1 MRRIEKFTFGVGDRF
16 AHQAAAQL
24 AAFVKINEMGF
35 DVVPVWNKSNR
46 EHLTIG
52 SEPNSNREAADAACQ
67 KLGWSKPHYV
77 DADHINLE
85 TVDRFLDTS
94 DFFTLDVADA
104 IGKQCSDQNIAAFMD
119 ANANL
124 IGTHNIDGIA
134 DPIEITE
141 SSMRAAA
148 NKFLNAV
155 LSAAEIYRYIVSKR
169 GSDDFVTEVSM
180 DETDSPQTPTELLII
195 LAALAQHDV
204 PLQTIAPKFTGRF
217 NKGVDYVGDVEQFE
231 REFSDDLA
239 VIAFSVKE
247 FGLPDTLKLSVHSG
261 SDKFSIYQ
269 PIRRCLQKSGAGL
282 HIKTAGTTWL
292 EEIIGLAEA
301 GGDGLEMAKD
311 IYAQAFAK
319 REALCEPYASV
330 IDIDEAQLPQPE
342 EVNQW
347 SVEKFVGTVRHVPSH
362 PDFNSSVRQLLH
374 VGYKIAALAG
384 DDFIAMLNKHEQTIG
399 KNVTENLLERHM
411 KPLFQGS

>member
-217 NKGVDYVGDVEQFE
+217 NN
-231 REFSDDLA
+231 
-239 VIAFSVKE
+239 
-247 FGLPDTLKLSVHSG
+247 
-261 SDKFSIYQ
+261 
-269 PIRRCLQKSGAGL
+269 CLLYTS
-282 HIKTAGTTWL
+282 
-292 EEIIGLAEA
+292 
-301 GGDGLEMAKD
+301 
-311 IYAQAFAK
+311 
-319 REALCEPYASV
+319 
-330 IDIDEAQLPQPE
+330 
-342 EVNQW
+342 
-347 SVEKFVGTVRHVPSH
+347 PS
-362 PDFNSSVRQLLH
+362 PRDR
-374 VGYKIAALAG
+374 G
-384 DDFIAMLNKHEQTIG
+384 
-399 KNVTENLLERHM
+399 
-411 KPLFQGS
+411 